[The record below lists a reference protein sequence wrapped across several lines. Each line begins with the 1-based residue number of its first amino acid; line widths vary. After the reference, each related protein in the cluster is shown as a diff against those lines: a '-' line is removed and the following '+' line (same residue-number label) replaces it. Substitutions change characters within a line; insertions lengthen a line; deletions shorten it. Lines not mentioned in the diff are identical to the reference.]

1 MSDDSADDTGGGS
14 DVVSGAAF
22 AQRRRERLAG
32 RGGAGSWAAAG
43 SAVHTAA
50 GGGADHDPALF
61 ATAYST
67 PVPSPDGRMLAWI
80 SDRDGRPRAWV
91 AALPPDGSPVVEPA
105 WPLPTGGD
113 DPDRDGG
120 VPWDVQRLTW
130 SPDGY
135 WLACQLAPGGGER
148 TRVRLITPDGTQ
160 VQDLAPGAAAVTLGA
175 WSPRGRQ
182 LGITIFG
189 PASGDGVASLV
200 DVRDGTSTMLTS
212 GPAAVVCAVSGDGM
226 RAVVR
231 VGRRGDRRL
240 EMFDLRSGRCTE
252 LLPGGGANV
261 ADARFGVTG
270 GQLFVHTDAGAERPA
285 LLAVG
290 LNGDAEPSLP
300 YVVAGRDDTDLDLV
314 ALDPA
319 GARAAL
325 VWNVDGRSALDL
337 LDLRSGT
344 VDALPG
350 PPGDV
355 VTGAA
360 FTRDGRALLV
370 GNEGPTV
377 PPTINR
383 VSLDDHDG
391 VPVTPL
397 LPATP
402 RAAEHLVDPVLHQF
416 TAEDG
421 LPLTG
426 WLFRPTT
433 GFGTPAA
440 IPAHPTQVPPLPQPT
455 LIWLHGGPEAQ
466 ERPIF
471 QPLFQA
477 LLAAGVAVFA
487 PNVRG
492 SGGYGRS
499 FSRADDLE
507 RRFVA
512 ITDVRAA
519 VQSLVGAGLADPS
532 RIGVSGRSYG
542 GYLTLVALAWFP
554 ELFRVGVDVCGISD
568 FATFYAQTE
577 PWIAAAATTKYG
589 HPQAH
594 ADLLREHSPLHSAD
608 RITAPLLVVHGTY
621 DTNVPMVE
629 AEQIVEALRQRG
641 ASPGFLLF
649 DDEGHEVHGTANRA
663 LFVREVVRWV
673 TDHLLD
679 VGEQT
684 A

>member
-1 MSDDSADDTGGGS
+1 LDLAQGAHEIVS
-14 DVVSGAAF
+14 DVVSGADF
-22 AQRRRERLAG
+22 AQRRRERL
-32 RGGAGSWAAAG
+32 
-43 SAVHTAA
+43 SAE
-50 GGGADHDPALF
+50 HDPTLF
-61 ATAYST
+61 ATAYSA
-67 PVPSPDGRMLAWI
+67 PVPSPDGSMLAWI

-91 AALPPDGSPVVEPA
+91 APLPPDGSPVVEPA
-105 WPLPTGGD
+105 WPLPTNGD
-113 DPDRDGG
+113 AHDRDGG
-120 VPWDVQRLTW
+120 VPWDVQKLIW

-148 TRVRLITPDGTQ
+148 TRVRLITPDGSQ
-160 VQDLAPGAAAVTLGA
+160 VQDLAPAAAAVTLGT

-182 LGITIFG
+182 LGITIYG
-189 PASGDGVASLV
+189 AGSGDGVACLV

-212 GPAAVVCAVSGDGM
+212 GPAAVVCAISGDGL

-231 VGRRGDRRL
+231 VGRRGARRL
-240 EMFDLRSGRCTE
+240 EMYDLRSGRCTE
-252 LLPGGGANV
+252 LLPGGAANV
-261 ADARFGVTG
+261 ADARFGITG
-270 GQLFVHTDAGAERPA
+270 GQLFVHSDAGAERPA

-300 YVVAGRDDTDLDLV
+300 HLLAGRDDADLDLV

-325 VWNVDGRSALDL
+325 VWNVDGRSEVDL
-337 LDLRSGT
+337 LDLRSGI
-344 VDALPG
+344 AEPLPC

-355 VTGAA
+355 VSGAA

-377 PPTINR
+377 PPTITR
-383 VSLDDHDG
+383 ISLDDHDG
-391 VPVTPL
+391 AVTDPATGVTPL
-397 LPATP
+397 LPTAP
-402 RAAEHLVDPVLHQF
+402 RERGQLVDPVLHRF
-416 TAEDG
+416 TGEDG

-426 WLFRPTT
+426 WLFRPATA
-433 GFGTPAA
+433 FGAA
-440 IPAHPTQVPPLPQPT
+440 PT

-477 LLAAGVAVFA
+477 LLAEGVAVFA

-499 FSRADDLE
+499 FSQADDLE

-519 VQSLVGAGLADPS
+519 VESLVEAGVADPS

-568 FATFYAQTE
+568 FATFYARTE
-577 PWIAAAATTKYG
+577 PWIATAAVTKYG
-589 HPQAH
+589 DPE
-594 ADLLREHSPLHSAD
+594 ADAALLRELSPIHSAD
-608 RITAPLLVVHGTY
+608 RIAAPLLVVHGTY
-621 DTNVPMVE
+621 DTNVPIIE
-629 AEQIVEALRQRG
+629 AEQIVEALRERG

-649 DDEGHEVHGTANRA
+649 DDEGHEVHSTANRV

-673 TDHLLD
+673 TGHLLD